1 MGGESRL
8 HCDQEGMGKVV
19 GGGRE
24 VGGEVGGEGGG
35 GGGGVGTHIFSEITV
50 CGSSA
55 TRII

>member
-35 GGGGVGTHIFSEITV
+35 GGVLYHFRNHSGWK
-50 CGSSA
+50 
-55 TRII
+55 